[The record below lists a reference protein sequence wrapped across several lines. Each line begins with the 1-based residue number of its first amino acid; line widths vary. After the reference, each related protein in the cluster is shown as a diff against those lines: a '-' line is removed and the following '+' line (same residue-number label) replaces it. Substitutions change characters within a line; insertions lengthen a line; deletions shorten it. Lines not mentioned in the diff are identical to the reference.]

1 MDNFILNWQRG
12 TSIGCSNKDE
22 GTIIVNGAPGSY
34 EVEGLEEGNMYTVTV
49 LKAVNVAGISG
60 PSNSLTAITKE
71 SGESVS
77 LPT

>member
-1 MDNFILNWQRG
+1 MDNFILNWQRD

-34 EVEGLEEGNMYTVTV
+34 EVEGLEEGNTYT
-49 LKAVNVAGISG
+49 VNVAGISG